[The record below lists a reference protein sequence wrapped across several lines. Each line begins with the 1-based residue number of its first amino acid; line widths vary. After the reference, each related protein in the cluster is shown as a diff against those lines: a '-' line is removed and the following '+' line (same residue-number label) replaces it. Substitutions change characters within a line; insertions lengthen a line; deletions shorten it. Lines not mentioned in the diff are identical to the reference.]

1 MTPWR
6 KSGGGALT
14 SNRSELFEVLDG
26 LLEDVLE
33 VSSAGVVKCCYGC
46 HELSSSYLFGGPD
59 HSHTLPK

>member
-6 KSGGGALT
+6 KSGAGALT

-33 VSSAGVVKCCYGC
+33 VIGTGVIV
-46 HELSSSYLFGGPD
+46 SR
-59 HSHTLPK
+59 